1 MSMEIERTQM
11 LPMAQ
16 LAELI
21 CLQTENGG
29 TAALMVTG
37 SSMMPMLYHRRDSV
51 MLMRP
56 AGPFKKGQIILYKR
70 DNGRYVLHRIIKV
83 TEDHYVCCGDNQADR
98 EIVAPRQVLAVVVGF
113 QRKGRTY
120 RLTHPLYRMY
130 TFLWVELFWLR
141 PPYIKLRRALG
152 RLRKQFRKK

>member
-1 MSMEIERTQM
+1 MEKERTQI

-29 TAALMVTG
+29 TAALTVTG

-51 MLMRP
+51 TLMRP
-56 AGPFKKGQIILYKR
+56 ADPLRKGQIILYKR
-70 DNGRYVLHRIIKV
+70 DNGRYVLHRIIKAA
-83 TEDHYVCCGDNQADR
+83 EDHYVCCGDNQADT
-98 EIVAPRQVLAVVVGF
+98 ETVAPRQVLAVTVRF

-120 RLTHPLYRMY
+120 RLSHPLYRVY
-130 TFLWVELFWLR
+130 TFLWVELFCLR
-141 PPYIKLRRALG
+141 PLYIKLRRALG
-152 RLRKQFRKK
+152 RQQKQFRKK